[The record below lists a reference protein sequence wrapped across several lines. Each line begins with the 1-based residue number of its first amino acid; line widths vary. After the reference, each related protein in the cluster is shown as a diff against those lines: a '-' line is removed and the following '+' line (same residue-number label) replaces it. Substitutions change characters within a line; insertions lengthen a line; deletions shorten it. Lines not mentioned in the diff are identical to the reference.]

1 MAKSKK
7 WWTTYLEW
15 YKKDIC
21 VKKYKR
27 NRPFQMIHRLQSQNT
42 IKIFFS
48 WYISKGV
55 QRGWTILW
63 QYRISTFCQT
73 NPRSSFSLI
82 FVLFAIWSFVFLFLW
97 QNFCCC
103 CSCCCR
109 SSHCRCQY
117 CCWSCQ
123 CPPWKIVIVVVIV
136 IRLSC
141 QHISWLLA
149 CNSSFWCCCCPFLSV
164 FIIVF
169 CCLCGNKMTCC

>member
-1 MAKSKK
+1 M
-7 WWTTYLEW
+7 
-15 YKKDIC
+15 
-21 VKKYKR
+21 KKYKR
-27 NRPFQMIHRLQSQNT
+27 NRPFQMIHRIQSQT
-42 IKIFFS
+42 IIKIFFS
-48 WYISKGV
+48 WYIYKGV
-55 QRGWTILW
+55 QPGWTILW
-63 QYRISTFCQT
+63 QYRISTFYQI
-73 NPRSSFSLI
+73 NPRSSFSSI
-82 FVLFAIWSFVFLFLW
+82 FVLVAICSFVFLFLW

-141 QHISWLLA
+141 QHIIFRLTT
-149 CNSSFWCCCCPFLSV
+149 CFSSFWRRCYPFLSV

-169 CCLCGNKMTCC
+169 CYCCGNKIKCC